1 MDDQRSS
8 RCGIVIR
15 ARCWKTADDLTQAL
29 AQELAKAATNTAVRL
44 PGIMLAGGTT
54 PLAAYGMLTTRPPTP
69 LNDGLHLLFSDDRHV
84 PPDQPQSNY
93 GQILPM
99 LRAWGLPDERIL
111 RVQGEAPLAQATATY
126 GEHLD
131 QFLAQGGQIEL
142 GLLGLGADGHTA
154 SLFNHQHIVEGQTG
168 WTLAVQRPDG
178 LNGVSV
184 TPRLLR
190 EVKRIIF
197 VVNGAG
203 KKAMATRLAKEP
215 QTLTA
220 GQAVAGH
227 RAVELWTD
235 LAAWPFD

>member
-1 MDDQRSS
+1 MDESCSS
-8 RCGIVIR
+8 RCGITIR
-15 ARCWKTADDLTQAL
+15 ARCWRSTDDLTRAVARELAL
-29 AQELAKAATNTAVRL
+29 AAISTTTRI
-44 PGIMLAGGTT
+44 PGLMLAGGTT
-54 PLAAYGMLTTRPPTP
+54 PLAAYQMLTAQPPAP
-69 LNDGLHLLFSDDRHV
+69 LNPDLHVLFSDDRHV

-99 LRAWGLPDERIL
+99 LRAWGLPDDHIL
-111 RVQGEAPLAQATATY
+111 RVHGETPLAHATATY
-126 GEHLD
+126 GEQVD
-131 QFLAQGGQIEL
+131 RFIAKGGHIEL

-154 SLFNHQHIVEGQTG
+154 SLFNAQHIAEGQVG

-203 KKAMATRLAKEP
+203 KKDMATRLAREP
-215 QTLTA
+215 QTVTA

-235 LAAWPFD
+235 QAAWPFD